1 MIPHGIDENVFF
13 NTDAARGE
21 AVAFVGF
28 IAENKGANLLPE
40 IFSRIAHERDAAKF
54 AIVGYGP
61 LQESI
66 AGEFQKQGI
75 GEQVDFTGKLR
86 RWRSRQCYEDR
97 GVLILPTQL
106 EGFGLVIAEAMM
118 CGVVPVVT
126 RLSGV
131 TDNLIRH
138 GDNGFLVDSGDVGGF
153 ASAANRLLY
162 DDALWQRMSSAASK
176 TAGERFANTTMICAY
191 EQVFD
196 QADHRRSSFKRNV
209 LGWAFDTSVDVAIG
223 KLAKLAEGVLLM
235 PTIDI
240 IFEQFIKDDQSGVGG
255 GGIGTEIAAS
265 LSGASWAWLFGQC
278 LSVFA

>member
-28 IAENKGANLLPE
+28 IAENKGANLLPD
-40 IFSRIAHERDAAKF
+40 IFSRIARARDAAKF

-75 GEQVDFTGKLR
+75 GEKVDFTGKLAPVEVASVLR
-86 RWRSRQCYEDR
+86 RSR
-97 GVLILPTQL
+97 VLILPTQL
-106 EGFGLVIAEAMM
+106 EGFGLAIAEAMM

-131 TDNLIRH
+131 TDDLIRH

-153 ASAANRLLY
+153 ASAANRLLH
-162 DDALWQRMSSAASK
+162 DDALWQRMSNDACT
-176 TAGERFANTTMICAY
+176 TALERFANTTMIRVY
-191 EQVFD
+191 ETVFD
-196 QADHRRSSFKRNV
+196 QADHRRSSSKRNV
-209 LGWAFDTSVDVAIG
+209 LGWAFDTSVDVAVG
-223 KLAKLAEGVLLM
+223 KLAKL
-235 PTIDI
+235 
-240 IFEQFIKDDQSGVGG
+240 
-255 GGIGTEIAAS
+255 
-265 LSGASWAWLFGQC
+265 GAK
-278 LSVFA
+278 VFC